1 MRWWKHPVS
10 LQGPVSPLRTRQ
22 ALLVRR
28 RAISLVLRQCG
39 CSKPVLCLLNRHRA
53 CSVMHSK
60 GQLLH
65 LVFHLPKEDMMRIV
79 PGSAGQMYH
88 CENLVQ

>member
-1 MRWWKHPVS
+1 
-10 LQGPVSPLRTRQ
+10 
-22 ALLVRR
+22 
-28 RAISLVLRQCG
+28 
-39 CSKPVLCLLNRHRA
+39 
-53 CSVMHSK
+53 MHSK